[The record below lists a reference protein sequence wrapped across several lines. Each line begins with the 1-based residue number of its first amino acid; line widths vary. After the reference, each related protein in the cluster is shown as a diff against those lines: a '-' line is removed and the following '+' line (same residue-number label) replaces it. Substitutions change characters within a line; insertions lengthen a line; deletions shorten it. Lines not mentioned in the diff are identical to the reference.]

1 MTGVRDHDAY
11 AEAAALTAA
20 STSSVPDKG
29 TWSMT
34 SPVAGL

>member
-1 MTGVRDHDAY
+1 MTDVRDHDSY

-20 STSSVPDKG
+20 STSSLPESG